1 MVRPLRREPVRT
13 LLTTL
18 AISLGVAVVLAIEM
32 SGDAAAGSFR
42 SSMDTLTSDADWEVT
57 AAGGVPDAIAG
68 AIATQPLP
76 IEIRPRIEDYAT
88 IADTGQ
94 TVPLIGL
101 DLPPAS
107 SRDGV
112 WVSKGLAQNR
122 IRLTINDTTAQFEIL
137 GVLNEAA
144 DPVIVMD
151 IALAQRILGR
161 NGRIDRILIKG
172 PKPALPDGVTI
183 APFGNRTAENKRM
196 LEAFRW
202 NLRVLSYIAL
212 VVGAFLIYNTIS
224 VSVVRRR
231 AEIGIVRAL
240 GAARWMVMAAFFG
253 EALFFGI
260 LGSLCGIALGRL
272 LAVGA
277 VELLAA
283 TVQKLYVS
291 STPAPIALS
300 AGQVILAFAIGP
312 GTALAA
318 ALTPAREASRVAPVE
333 AMARG
338 RSDYN
343 VRVHKR
349 RGLWFAIALASAAAA
364 AARMPAIGGKPLFGY
379 LSAILFIAASALAMP
394 ALVDLPMRFSLER
407 VLGIEAKL
415 AARGLAASLGRTSV
429 LVGALS
435 TAIAMMT
442 SVGIMVGSFRETVI
456 VWMDQRLGADLYM
469 RPAGGVSGDRHPVM
483 DAAIP
488 AAIERLPA
496 VEAVDRFRAYEISF
510 NGLPATLG
518 SGDLRVYR
526 RFGKSRSL
534 SGRSNEEIAALLRGR
549 DAAIVSE
556 PFASKHGV
564 GAGSRIVLPL
574 GTKTVAFE
582 VVDVYSDYANER
594 GYIVVDRDTMLRY
607 LPSDAPSNLAIYLK
621 PGVDLEEGRRE
632 VARVTAGKRVVMFA
646 NRALRE
652 EAVRIFDRTFAIT
665 YALEAVA
672 IIVAVMGIAGALLAL
687 VIDRRREFA
696 LLRFLG
702 ASIPQV
708 RKLILIEAGLIGLL
722 STIAGLALGAVLS
735 LLLILVINKQ
745 SFGWTIQFHSPAAI
759 LIGALAGVY
768 LATILAG
775 LYPARAAVKM
785 NPIEVIHEE

>member
-1 MVRPLRREPVRT
+1 MQREPVRT
-13 LLTTL
+13 LLTIL

-32 SGDAAAGSFR
+32 AGDAAAGSFR
-42 SSMDTLTSDADWEVT
+42 SSMDTLATDADWEVT

-68 AIATQPLP
+68 LIATQPLP
-76 IEIRPRIEDYAT
+76 LEIRPRIEDYAT
-88 IADTGQ
+88 IVATGQ

-107 SRDGV
+107 SREGV

-122 IRLTINDTTAQFEIL
+122 VRLLINDTAADFEIL
-137 GVLNEAA
+137 GVLNEATE
-144 DPVIVMD
+144 PVIVMD
-151 IALAQRILGR
+151 IALAQRVLDR
-161 NGRIDRILIKG
+161 RGRIDRILVKG
-172 PKPALPDGVTI
+172 PKPVLPDGVTI
-183 APFGNRTAENKRM
+183 APYGNRTAENKQM

-240 GAARWMVMAAFFG
+240 GAARWMVMAGFFG

-260 LGSLCGIALGRL
+260 LGALGGIVLGRL

-277 VELLAA
+277 VQLLAA

-291 STPAPIALS
+291 STPAQIALS
-300 AGQVILAFAIGP
+300 ESQVVLAFAIGP
-312 GTALAA
+312 GVALAA
-318 ALTPAREASRVAPVE
+318 ALMPAREASRVAPVE

-343 VRVHKR
+343 VRVHKWR
-349 RGLWFAIALASAAAA
+349 DLWFALAFAVAAAA
-364 AARMPAIGGKPLFGY
+364 AARMPAVAGKPLFGY
-379 LSAILFIAASALAMP
+379 LSAVLFIAASALAVP
-394 ALVDLPMRFSLER
+394 AMVDFLTRFSLQR
-407 VLGIEAKL
+407 VFGIEAKL

-456 VWMDQRLGADLYM
+456 VWMDERMRADLYM
-469 RPAGGVSGDRHPVM
+469 RPAGSPAGDQHPVM
-483 DAAIP
+483 DPAIP
-488 AAIERLPA
+488 EAIERLPS
-496 VEAVDRFRAYEISF
+496 VEAVDRFRAYEISV

-518 SGDLRVYR
+518 AGDLRIYGR
-526 RFGKSRSL
+526 YAKSRSL
-534 SGRSNEEIAALLRGR
+534 TGRSNTEIAALLRGR

-556 PFASKHGV
+556 PFANKHGV
-564 GAGSRIVLPL
+564 GVGGRISLPL
-574 GTKTVAFE
+574 GTKTVSFE

-594 GYIVVDRDTMLRY
+594 GYIIVDRDTLLRY
-607 LPSDAPSNLAIYLK
+607 LPSESASNLAIYLK

-632 VARVTAGKRVVMFA
+632 VIRATAGKRVVVFA

-672 IIVAVMGIAGALLAL
+672 IVVAVMGIAGALLAL

-708 RKLILIEAGLIGLL
+708 RKLILFEAGLIGLL
-722 STIAGLALGAVLS
+722 SNIAGLALGAVLS

-745 SFGWTIQFHSPAAI
+745 SFGWTIQIHSPALI
-759 LIGALAGVY
+759 LIGALSGVY
-768 LATILAG
+768 VATILTG
-775 LYPARAAVKM
+775 LYPARAAAKM

>member
-1 MVRPLRREPVRT
+1 MRT
-13 LLTTL
+13 LLTIL

-32 SGDAAAGSFR
+32 AGDAAAGSFR

-57 AAGGVPDAIAG
+57 AAGGVPDWIA
-68 AIATQPLP
+68 AVIATQPLP
-76 IEIRPRIEDYAT
+76 LEIRPRIEDYAT
-88 IADTGQ
+88 IAGTGQ

-107 SRDGV
+107 SREGV

-122 IRLTINDTTAQFEIL
+122 VRLLINDTAGDFEIL
-137 GVLNEAA
+137 GEFKDATE
-144 DPVIVMD
+144 PVIVMD
-151 IALAQRILGR
+151 IALAQRVLDR
-161 NGRIDRILIKG
+161 RGRIDRILVKG
-172 PKPALPDGVTI
+172 PKPAVPDGVTI
-183 APFGNRTAENKRM
+183 APYGNRTAENKQM

-231 AEIGIVRAL
+231 AEIGILRAL
-240 GAARWMVMAAFFG
+240 GAERWMVIAGFIG
-253 EALFFGI
+253 EALFFGV
-260 LGSLCGIALGRL
+260 LGALGGIVLGRL

-277 VELLAA
+277 VQLLAA

-291 STPAPIALS
+291 STPAQIALS
-300 AGQVILAFAIGP
+300 TSDIVLAFVIGP
-312 GTALAA
+312 GVALAA
-318 ALTPAREASRVAPVE
+318 AFTPAREASRVAPVE

-343 VRVHKR
+343 VRVHKWR
-349 RGLWFAIALASAAAA
+349 DLWFALAFSAAAAA
-364 AARMPAIGGKPLFGY
+364 AARMPAVSGKPLFGY
-379 LSAILFIAASALAMP
+379 LSAILFITASALAVP
-394 ALVDLPMRFSLER
+394 AMVDFLARFSLQR

-456 VWMDQRLGADLYM
+456 VWMDERMRADLYM
-469 RPAGGVSGDRHPVM
+469 RPAGSPAGDQHPVM
-483 DAAIP
+483 DSAIP
-488 AAIERLPA
+488 AAIERLPS
-496 VEAVDRFRAYEISF
+496 VEAVDRFRAYEISV

-518 SGDLRVYR
+518 AGDLRVYG
-526 RFGKSRSL
+526 RFSKSRSL
-534 SGRSNEEIAALLRGR
+534 TGRTNPEIVALLRGR

-556 PFASKHGV
+556 PFANKHGV
-564 GAGSRIVLPL
+564 GVGSRIALPL
-574 GTKTVAFE
+574 GAKTVSFE
-582 VVDVYSDYANER
+582 IVDVYSDYANER
-594 GYIVVDRDTMLRY
+594 GYIIVDRDTLLRY

-621 PGVDLEEGRRE
+621 PGVDLEEGRRD
-632 VARVTAGKRVVMFA
+632 VIRATAGKRVVVFA

-672 IIVAVMGIAGALLAL
+672 IVVAVMGVAGALLAL

-708 RKLILIEAGLIGLL
+708 RKLILVEAGLIGLL
-722 STIAGLALGAVLS
+722 SNIAGLALGAVLS

-745 SFGWTIQFHSPAAI
+745 SFGWTIQIHSPALI
-759 LIGALAGVY
+759 LIGALSGVY
-768 LATILAG
+768 VATILTG
-775 LYPARAAVKM
+775 LYPARAAAKM

>member
-1 MVRPLRREPVRT
+1 MVRPLQREPLRT
-13 LLTTL
+13 LLTIL

-32 SGDAAAGSFR
+32 AGDAAAGSFR

-57 AAGGVPDAIAG
+57 AAGGVPDEIAG
-68 AIATQPLP
+68 TIAAQPLP

-88 IADTGQ
+88 LTETGQ

-107 SRDGV
+107 SREGV
-112 WVSKGLAQNR
+112 FVSKGLAQNR
-122 IRLTINDTTAQFEIL
+122 LRLSINDSTADFEIL
-137 GVLNEAA
+137 GVLNDATE
-144 DPVIVMD
+144 PVVVMD

-172 PKPALPDGVTI
+172 PKPTLPDGVTI
-183 APFGNRTAENKRM
+183 APFGNRTAENKQM

-240 GAARWMVMAAFFG
+240 GAARWMVMAGFIG

-260 LGSLCGIALGRL
+260 LGSLGGIIIGRL

-291 STPAPIALS
+291 STPAPIILS
-300 AGQVILAFAIGP
+300 ASQVVLAFVIGP
-312 GTALAA
+312 GVALAA
-318 ALTPAREASRVAPVE
+318 AFTPASEASRVAPVE

-338 RSDYN
+338 RGDYN
-343 VRVHKR
+343 VRTRKW
-349 RGLWFAIALASAAAA
+349 RGMWFALAFASAAAA
-364 AARMPAIGGKPLFGY
+364 AARMPAVAGKPLFGY
-379 LSAILFIAASALAMP
+379 FSAILFITASALAVP
-394 ALVDLPMRFSLER
+394 ALVDMLMRFSFER
-407 VLGIEAKL
+407 VFGIEAKL

-456 VWMDQRLGADLYM
+456 VWMDERMRADLYL
-469 RPAGGVSGDRHPVM
+469 RPAGGAAGDRHPVM
-483 DAAIP
+483 DPSIA

-518 SGDLRVYR
+518 SGDLSVYR

-534 SGRSNEEIAALLRGR
+534 SGRSNEEIAGLLRGR
-549 DAAIVSE
+549 DAAVVSE
-556 PFASKHGV
+556 PFANKHGV
-564 GAGSRIVLPL
+564 KAGSRIALPL
-574 GTKTVAFE
+574 GSKKVTFE

-594 GYIVVDRDTMLRY
+594 GYIIVDRDTLLRY

-621 PGVDLEEGRRE
+621 PGVDLEAGRRE
-632 VARVTAGKRVVMFA
+632 VARVTAGKRVVMAA
-646 NRALRE
+646 NRTLRE

-672 IIVAVMGIAGALLAL
+672 IVVAVMGIAGALLAL

-708 RKLILIEAGLIGLL
+708 RKLILVEAGLIGLL
-722 STIAGLALGAVLS
+722 SNIAGLALGAVLS

-745 SFGWTIQFHSPAAI
+745 SFGWTIQFYSPAAI
-759 LIGALAGVY
+759 LIGALSGVY
-768 LATILAG
+768 VATILAG
-775 LYPARAAVKM
+775 LYPARAAVRM

>member
-1 MVRPLRREPVRT
+1 MQREPVRT
-13 LLTTL
+13 LLTIL

-32 SGDAAAGSFR
+32 AGDAAAGSFR
-42 SSMDTLTSDADWEVT
+42 SSMDTLTTDADWEVT

-68 AIATQPLP
+68 LIATQPLP
-76 IEIRPRIEDYAT
+76 LETRPRIEDYAT
-88 IADTGQ
+88 IVATGQ

-107 SRDGV
+107 SREGV

-122 IRLTINDTTAQFEIL
+122 VRLLINDTTVDFEIL
-137 GVLNEAA
+137 GVLNEATE
-144 DPVIVMD
+144 PVIVMD
-151 IALAQRILGR
+151 IALAQRVLDR
-161 NGRIDRILIKG
+161 RGRIDRILVKG

-183 APFGNRTAENKRM
+183 AAYGNRTAENKQM

-231 AEIGIVRAL
+231 AEIGVFRAL
-240 GAARWMVMAAFFG
+240 GAARWMVMAGFFG

-260 LGSLCGIALGRL
+260 LGALGGIVLGRL

-277 VELLAA
+277 VQLLAA

-291 STPAPIALS
+291 STPAQIALS
-300 AGQVILAFAIGP
+300 ESQVVLAFAIGP
-312 GTALAA
+312 GVALAA
-318 ALTPAREASRVAPVE
+318 ALMPAREASRVAPVE

-338 RSDYN
+338 RGDYN
-343 VRVHKR
+343 VRVHKWR
-349 RGLWFAIALASAAAA
+349 DLWFALAFAVAAAA
-364 AARMPAIGGKPLFGY
+364 AARMPAVAGKPLFGY
-379 LSAILFIAASALAMP
+379 LSAVLFIAASALAVP
-394 ALVDLPMRFSLER
+394 AMVDFLTRFSLQR
-407 VLGIEAKL
+407 VFGIEAKL

-456 VWMDQRLGADLYM
+456 VWMDERMRADLYM
-469 RPAGGVSGDRHPVM
+469 RPAGSPAGDQHPVM
-483 DAAIP
+483 DPAIP
-488 AAIERLPA
+488 AAIERLPS
-496 VEAVDRFRAYEISF
+496 VEGVDRFRAYEISV

-518 SGDLRVYR
+518 AGDLRIYGR
-526 RFGKSRSL
+526 YAKSRSL
-534 SGRSNEEIAALLRGR
+534 TGRSNTEIAALLRGR

-556 PFASKHGV
+556 PFANKHGV
-564 GAGSRIVLPL
+564 GVGGRISLPL
-574 GTKTVAFE
+574 GTKTVSFE

-594 GYIVVDRDTMLRY
+594 GYIIVDRDTLLRY
-607 LPSDAPSNLAIYLK
+607 LPSESASNLAIYLK

-632 VARVTAGKRVVMFA
+632 VIRATAGKRVVVFA

-672 IIVAVMGIAGALLAL
+672 IVVAVMGIAGALLAL

-708 RKLILIEAGLIGLL
+708 RKLILFEAGLIGLL
-722 STIAGLALGAVLS
+722 SNIAGLALGAVLS

-745 SFGWTIQFHSPAAI
+745 SFGWTIQIHSPALI
-759 LIGALAGVY
+759 LIGALSGVY
-768 LATILAG
+768 VATILTG
-775 LYPARAAVKM
+775 LYPARAAAKM

>member
-1 MVRPLRREPVRT
+1 MRT
-13 LLTTL
+13 LLTII

-32 SGDAAAGSFR
+32 AGEAAAGSFR
-42 SSMDTLTSDADWEVT
+42 SSMDTLTSDANWEVT
-57 AAGGVPDAIAG
+57 AAGGVPDAIA
-68 AIATQPLP
+68 AVIATQPLP
-76 IEIRPRIEDYAT
+76 MEIRPRIEDYAT
-88 IADTGQ
+88 IAATGQ

-101 DLPPAS
+101 DLPPAA

-112 WVSKGLAQNR
+112 WVSKGLAKNR
-122 IRLTINDTTAQFEIL
+122 VRLVINDTATDFEIL
-137 GVLNEAA
+137 GILKEATE
-144 DPVIVMD
+144 PVIVMD
-151 IALAQRILGR
+151 IALAQRVLNR
-161 NGRIDRILIKG
+161 RGRIDRILVKG
-172 PKPALPDGVTI
+172 PKPTVPEGVTI
-183 APFGNRTAENKRM
+183 APYGNRTAENRQM

-202 NLRVLSYIAL
+202 NLRVLSYNAL
-212 VVGAFLIYNTIS
+212 VVGAFLIYNTMS

-253 EALFFGI
+253 EALCFGLFGA
-260 LGSLCGIALGRL
+260 LGGIALGRVLAGGAVQL
-272 LAVGA
+272 LAS
-277 VELLAA
+277 

-291 STPAPIALS
+291 STPAEIALNLS
-300 AGQVILAFAIGP
+300 QVLLAFVIGP
-312 GTALAA
+312 GVALAA
-318 ALTPAREASRVAPVE
+318 AFTPAREAARVAPVE

-343 VRVHKR
+343 VRVHKWR
-349 RGLWFAIALASAAAA
+349 DLWFALAFAVAAAA
-364 AARMPAIGGKPLFGY
+364 AARMPAVGGKPLFGY
-379 LSAILFIAASALAMP
+379 ASAVLFIAASALAVP
-394 ALVDLPMRFSLER
+394 AMVDFLGRFSLQR

-415 AARGLAASLGRTSV
+415 AARGLVASLGRTSV

-456 VWMDQRLGADLYM
+456 VWMDERMRADLYM
-469 RPAGGVSGDRHPVM
+469 RPAGSPAGDQHPVM

-488 AAIERLPA
+488 AAIEQLSSVA
-496 VEAVDRFRAYEISF
+496 AVDRFRAYEISYH
-510 NGLPATLG
+510 GLPATLG
-518 SGDLRVYR
+518 AGDLSVFL

-534 SGRSNEEIAALLRGR
+534 AGRGSNEIGSLMRGR
-549 DAAIVSE
+549 DAAMVSE
-556 PFASKHGV
+556 PFANKHNVGV
-564 GAGSRIVLPL
+564 GNRIELPL
-574 GTKTVAFE
+574 GEKKVSFE
-582 VVDVYSDYANER
+582 IVDVYSDYANER
-594 GYIVVDRDTMLRY
+594 GYIVIDRDTLLRY

-621 PGVDLEEGRRE
+621 PGVDLEQGRRD
-632 VARVTAGKRVVMFA
+632 VARATAGKRVVVFA

-672 IIVAVMGIAGALLAL
+672 IVVAVMGIAGALLAL

-708 RKLILIEAGLIGLL
+708 RKLILVEAGLIGLL
-722 STIAGLALGAVLS
+722 SNIAGLALGAVLS

-759 LIGALAGVY
+759 LLGALSGVY
-768 LATILAG
+768 AATILTG
-775 LYPARAAVKM
+775 LYPARTAIKI

>member
-1 MVRPLRREPVRT
+1 VRT
-13 LLTTL
+13 LLTIL

-32 SGDAAAGSFR
+32 AGEAAAGSFR

-57 AAGGVPDAIAG
+57 AAGGVPDAVVAM
-68 AIATQPLP
+68 IATQPLP
-76 IEIRPRIEDYAT
+76 LEVRPRIEDYAT
-88 IADTGQ
+88 LASKGQ

-107 SRDGV
+107 TRVGV
-112 WVSKGLAQNR
+112 WVSKGLAENR
-122 IRLTINDTTAQFEIL
+122 VRLLINDTSADFEIL
-137 GVLNEAA
+137 GILNDTTE
-144 DPVIVMD
+144 PVIVMD
-151 IALAQRILGR
+151 IALAQRVLDR
-161 NGRIDRILIKG
+161 RGRIDRILVKG
-172 PKPALPDGVTI
+172 PKPAVPDGVTI
-183 APFGNRTAENKRM
+183 APYGNRTAENKQM

-202 NLRVLSYIAL
+202 NLRILSYIAL

-240 GAARWMVMAAFFG
+240 GAARWMVMAAFIG
-253 EALFFGI
+253 EALCFGV
-260 LGSLCGIALGRL
+260 LGALGGVALGRL
-272 LAVGA
+272 LASGA
-277 VELLAA
+277 VQLLAS

-291 STPAPIALS
+291 STPAEISLDLS
-300 AGQVILAFAIGP
+300 QFILAFIIGP
-312 GTALAA
+312 GVTLVA
-318 ALTPAREASRVAPVE
+318 ALSPAREAARVAPVE

-338 RSDYN
+338 RSEYN
-343 VRVHKR
+343 VRIHKWR
-349 RGLWFAIALASAAAA
+349 DLWFALALAIAAAA
-364 AARMPAIGGKPLFGY
+364 ASRMPAVGGKPMFGY
-379 LSAILFIAASALAMP
+379 LSAVLFIAASALTIP
-394 ALVDLPMRFSLER
+394 ALVDFLGRFSLQWM
-407 VLGIEAKL
+407 LGIEAKL
-415 AARGLAASLGRTSV
+415 ASRGLVASLGRTSV

-456 VWMDQRLGADLYM
+456 VWMDERMRADLYM
-469 RPAGGVSGDRHPVM
+469 RPAGSPAGDQHPVM
-483 DAAIP
+483 DASVAD
-488 AAIERLPA
+488 AVERLDCVA
-496 VEAVDRFRAYEISF
+496 AVDRFRAYEISVD
-510 NGLPATLG
+510 GLPATLG
-518 SGDLRVYR
+518 AGDLRVFLKYGKAR
-526 RFGKSRSL
+526 SLFGKT
-534 SGRSNEEIAALLRGR
+534 NAEVAALMQGH

-556 PFASKHGV
+556 PFANKHGV
-564 GAGSRIVLPL
+564 TIGNRITLPL
-574 GTKTVAFE
+574 GEKKVTFD

-594 GYIVVDRDTMLRY
+594 GYIIIDRETLLRY
-607 LPSDAPSNLAIYLK
+607 LPSTSPSNLAIHLK
-621 PGVDLEEGRRE
+621 PGVDLEDARRQ
-632 VARVTAGKRVVMFA
+632 VARATAGKRVVIFA
-646 NRALRE
+646 NKSLRE

-708 RKLILIEAGLIGLL
+708 RKLILVEAGLIGLL
-722 STIAGLALGAVLS
+722 SNVAGLTLGGVLS

-759 LIGALAGVY
+759 LIGALTGVY
-768 LATILAG
+768 VATILTG